1 MGIKTLTLNNYSKF
15 LPWKI
20 SSNEMLPN
28 ILLMSKIL
36 FLLLVLNRF
45 YFKINDPHIPFI
57 RLLDVFNNYPNV
69 FKYSLR
75 FGFILFGFML
85 LFNIKTRLSSLFLG
99 LIIIITFLASKP
111 LFRNHVFIVGSVL
124 FLVGISNNKTVLKL
138 LILQLS
144 IVYLGASINK
154 MFEIDWWSGQ
164 FMDNWLSTAE
174 NNPIY
179 IYISALLPTLVFA
192 KILSWS
198 AIIVEFIIGILLL
211 IKKWRLFGVWLL
223 IIFHFTMF
231 TMVHDKFGHF
241 LQGLFIVLIAF
252 IPWPQNKVQVK
263 FNPGKYKNLI
273 FFNKLLDWD
282 GIVNWKKN
290 KANKNN
296 WLEVNYKNKIT
307 TNIDGLKSL
316 LIYSSG
322 FYIVLLG
329 IDFFENHLL
338 TLTTN
343 SSLKMLIHL
352 LFCLLMWYLIFAF
365 LPYKLKRKNGKLTLL
380 KESYELI

>member
-15 LPWKI
+15 LPGKI

-28 ILLMSKIL
+28 ILLMSKIF

-45 YFKINDPHIPFI
+45 YFKINDPYIPFI
-57 RLLDVFNNYPNV
+57 RLLDIFNNYPNI

-99 LIIIITFLASKP
+99 LIIIITLLASKP

-138 LILQLS
+138 IILQLS

-164 FMDNWLSTAE
+164 FMENWLSTAE

-211 IKKWRLFGVWLL
+211 IKKWRLFGVWLI
-223 IIFHFTMF
+223 IIFHFAMF

-252 IPWPQNKVQVK
+252 IPWPQEKVQVK
-263 FNPGKYKNLI
+263 LYNGKFNNSLRFI
-273 FFNKLLDWD
+273 KLLDWD
-282 GIVNWKKN
+282 ILYNWKKSTS
-290 KANKNN
+290 NKNT
-296 WLEVNYKNKIT
+296 WLEVSSQNKTYKNA
-307 TNIDGLKSL
+307 NGFKSL

-329 IDFFENHLL
+329 IDYFENHLL
-338 TLTTN
+338 TLTTV
-343 SSLKMLIHL
+343 SSLKMLIHM
-352 LFCLLMWYLIFAF
+352 LFCLLIWSLIIALFPYTLKIKNRKLTF
-365 LPYKLKRKNGKLTLL
+365 LKKSYKL
-380 KESYELI
+380 I